1 MSDPSKSI
9 SSSESLKKLRKNM
22 FLSASLSNRSA
33 SSAILLWGKQENDPV
48 FRIWHCHFQ
57 PMKTVIRTMFR
68 VVKWM
73 WWNTYTK
80 LIYLKPLNSKNRIF
94 KKDIGYLKN
103 DLCRDRHWCMELVI
117 VAFVAISTIRVK
129 VHLLLSQGS
138 FWETSKI
145 IGFGPISWRW
155 YKMFI
160 LLICGFTDECFDDD
174 ISIHNNSLGSPLDSS
189 SGDSFSEFLIPW

>member
-1 MSDPSKSI
+1 M
-9 SSSESLKKLRKNM
+9 
-22 FLSASLSNRSA
+22 
-33 SSAILLWGKQENDPV
+33 WGKQENDQV
-48 FRIWHCHFQ
+48 FGNLLCYFQ

-68 VVKWM
+68 VEKWI

-80 LIYLKPLNSKNRIF
+80 LIYLKPLNSKNRIWNSR
-94 KKDIGYLKN
+94 YLKN

-155 YKMFI
+155 YKMS
-160 LLICGFTDECFDDD
+160 
-174 ISIHNNSLGSPLDSS
+174 ISSYYWFVALQTNVLMMT
-189 SGDSFSEFLIPW
+189 